1 MNGHPF
7 NPMYALPGLL
17 CPLFGF
23 ALVVV
28 IIVIIVRAIARAGSG
43 AAGGIQPS
51 LPNVVTQLGDDG
63 FWIVS
68 CPADPASMIHY
79 HFWSG
84 GVKHS
89 GQVPFQPGTD
99 GRQFVY
105 TGARPE
111 QVTIVRIIEPADD
124 IQPDIAPP
132 IFGAAAAIFGSS
144 SDDQPDTPSA
154 PPPPPQFPSA
164 Y

>member
-1 MNGHPF
+1 MN
-7 NPMYALPGLL
+7 MTLGLL
-17 CPLFGF
+17 CPLFAF

-43 AAGGIQPS
+43 AAGGVQAS
-51 LPNVVTQLGDDG
+51 LPNVVTQLGADG
-63 FWIVS
+63 FWIDS
-68 CPADPASMIHY
+68 CPAEPASMIHY

-111 QVTIVRIIEPADD
+111 LVTIVRIIEPVAY
-124 IQPDIAPP
+124 IQSDIAPP

-144 SDDQPDTPSA
+144 SDDQPDTSSA

>member
-17 CPLFGF
+17 CPLIGF

-51 LPNVVTQLGDDG
+51 LSNVVTQLGDDG

-111 QVTIVRIIEPADD
+111 QVTIVRIVEPADD
-124 IQPDIAPP
+124 LQPGIAPP

-144 SDDQPDTPSA
+144 SDDQPDTSSA

>member
-1 MNGHPF
+1 
-7 NPMYALPGLL
+7 MYALPGLL

-63 FWIVS
+63 FWIAS
-68 CPADPASMIHY
+68 CLADPASMLHY

-111 QVTIVRIIEPADD
+111 QVTIVRVVEPADD

-132 IFGAAAAIFGSS
+132 LLGAAAALWSAS
-144 SDDQPDTPSA
+144 SDDQPDTSSA
-154 PPPPPQFPSA
+154 PPSPPQFPSA

>member
-1 MNGHPF
+1 MN
-7 NPMYALPGLL
+7 MTLGLL
-17 CPLFGF
+17 CPLIGF
-23 ALVVV
+23 AIVVVV
-28 IIVIIVRAIARAGSG
+28 IIIVVRAIARAGSG
-43 AAGGIQPS
+43 ASSGIHPS

-68 CPADPASMIHY
+68 CPADLASMIHY

-111 QVTIVRIIEPADD
+111 QVTIVRIVGPADD

-132 IFGAAAAIFGSS
+132 LLGAAAALWSAS
-144 SDDQPDTPSA
+144 SDDQPDTSNA
-154 PPPPPQFPSA
+154 PPSPPQFPSA

>member
-1 MNGHPF
+1 MNS
-7 NPMYALPGLL
+7 LTGLL
-17 CPLFGF
+17 CPLFVF
-23 ALVVV
+23 AIVVA
-28 IIVIIVRAIARAGSG
+28 IIVIIVRAMARAGSG
-43 AAGGIQPS
+43 AAGGIQPP
-51 LPNVVTQLGDDG
+51 LPNVVTQLGADG

-68 CPADPASMIHY
+68 CPAEPASIIHY
-79 HFWSG
+79 HFWAA

-105 TGARPE
+105 TGVRPE
-111 QVTIVRIIEPADD
+111 QVTIVRIVEPASD

-132 IFGAAAAIFGSS
+132 ILGAAAALWSAS
-144 SDDQPDTPSA
+144 SDDQPDTSNA
-154 PPPPPQFPSA
+154 PPSPPQFPSA

>member
-1 MNGHPF
+1 
-7 NPMYALPGLL
+7 
-17 CPLFGF
+17 
-23 ALVVV
+23 
-28 IIVIIVRAIARAGSG
+28 
-43 AAGGIQPS
+43 
-51 LPNVVTQLGDDG
+51 
-63 FWIVS
+63 
-68 CPADPASMIHY
+68 MIHY
-79 HFWSG
+79 HFWSA

-89 GQVPFQPGTD
+89 GQVPFQPGND

-111 QVTIVRIIEPADD
+111 QVTIARIVEPADD

-144 SDDQPDTPSA
+144 SDDQPDTSSA